1 MLWGGYYFLLEDDSV
16 DETDFNSNMIRF
28 IDLITHCSLFNY
40 FYSWCIHINFADIH
54 KLKSKMEK
62 LANID

>member
-1 MLWGGYYFLLEDDSV
+1 MEDDSV